1 MTYYVSSFDYSNP
14 DSFFEFCKAA
24 SLEID
29 QPAAANMWH
38 DNWIDENYTLPYI
51 LFKDNRFKNS
61 KGKFFILKHNE
72 LIIGCSGVYISDFS
86 PQIGILGCRT
96 WISNKYRNQSLVRDY
111 LLPAQR
117 SWAIDRNASVVGLTF
132 NDYNKNL
139 INTWKRV
146 RLGEKRKVR
155 QPYHLFYNNFNEVD
169 FPVTIQYTKQWIIYE
184 KLDPNFDFDWISIQ
198 CK

>member
-139 INTWKRV
+139 INTWKRT
-146 RLGEKRKVR
+146 RLGEKRPPR

>member
-29 QPAAANMWH
+29 QPAASNMWH

-61 KGKFFILKHNE
+61 KGKFFILKHND

-117 SWAIDRNASVVGLTF
+117 GWAIDRNASVVGLTF

-146 RLGEKRKVR
+146 RLGEKRTAR

-184 KLDPNFDFDWISIQ
+184 KLDPNFDFNWISIQ

>member
-1 MTYYVSSFDYSNP
+1 MTYYVSSFDYSNH

-51 LFKDNRFKNS
+51 LFKDNRFKNP
-61 KGKFFILKHNE
+61 KGEFFILKHDD
-72 LIIGCSGVYISDFS
+72 LIIGCSGVYISDFN

-96 WISNKYRNQSLVRDY
+96 WVSSKYRNQSLVRDY

-117 SWAIDRNASVVGLTF
+117 EWAKDRNAFAVGLTF

-146 RLGEKRKVR
+146 RLGEKRTAR

-184 KLDPNFDFDWISIQ
+184 KIDPNFEFDWISIQ

>member
-146 RLGEKRKVR
+146 RLGEKRTAR

>member
-1 MTYYVSSFDYSNP
+1 MTRYQIITFNEKIKEQFFD
-14 DSFFEFCKAA
+14 FCNEA
-24 SLEID
+24 SLQD
-29 QPAAANMWH
+29 DPAAVNMWADDWQVH
-38 DNWIDENYTLPYI
+38 SHTLPYI
-51 LFKDNRFKNS
+51 LTKSDRYS
-61 KGKFFILKHNE
+61 APAGKFFIVLHDSK
-72 LIIGCSGVYISDFS
+72 IVGCSGIYFSDFNS
-86 PQIGILGCRT
+86 QLALAGCRT
-96 WISNKYRNQSLVRDY
+96 WINKEHRNQSLVRDY

-117 SWAIDRNASVVGLTF
+117 GWAIDRNASAVGLTF

-139 INTWKRV
+139 INTWKRT
-146 RLGEKRKVR
+146 RLGEKRPPR